1 MALNLLSTCG
11 GMFNPYIKF
20 HFANTARSQ
29 SDYVRSK
36 VIQYATEWSRYANLT
51 FRFMERDAPGDSDIR
66 ISFTAGAGS
75 WSYIGT
81 GAKTI
86 PQSEPTMNFGW
97 FDDNSTDETFS
108 RTVIHE
114 FGHAI
119 GCIHEQASPVV
130 DIPWNKDAV
139 YAYYLRTNGW
149 DKAKVDGNV
158 FARAAQANT
167 LNTSWDRTSIM
178 QYSYPAE
185 LTLDG
190 SSVGWNTV
198 LSNHDKTFVMRC
210 YPRDGIVRNTQDG
223 VYLVNSTRGDQRTSG
238 LAYYV
243 HFGNNDGQQ
252 PDDYV
257 EVNGGDYT
265 WWENGGQGNFSFS
278 TNVLGREIPAP

>member
-1 MALNLLSTCG
+1 
-11 GMFNPYIKF
+11 
-20 HFANTARSQ
+20 
-29 SDYVRSK
+29 
-36 VIQYATEWSRYANLT
+36 
-51 FRFMERDAPGDSDIR
+51 
-66 ISFTAGAGS
+66 
-75 WSYIGT
+75 
-81 GAKTI
+81 
-86 PQSEPTMNFGW
+86 
-97 FDDNSTDETFS
+97 
-108 RTVIHE
+108 
-114 FGHAI
+114 
-119 GCIHEQASPVV
+119 
-130 DIPWNKDAV
+130 
-139 YAYYLRTNGW
+139 
-149 DKAKVDGNV
+149 
-158 FARAAQANT
+158 
-167 LNTSWDRTSIM
+167 M